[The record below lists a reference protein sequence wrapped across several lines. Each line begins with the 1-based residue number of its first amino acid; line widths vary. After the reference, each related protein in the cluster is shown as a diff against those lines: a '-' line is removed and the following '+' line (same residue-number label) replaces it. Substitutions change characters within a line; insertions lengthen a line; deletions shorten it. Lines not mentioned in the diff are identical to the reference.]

1 MAKNNEK
8 QNDASE
14 EDLLLSQV
22 VTGPSEVQKQLAEL
36 LLKRLSKKDAE
47 EEEAE
52 RMKKAARKAGMDA
65 MLAGRKQELD
75 KQNSCGHKKPSGAP
89 AIAGQRLHSNKYQW
103 ICLFCSK
110 EWINQEL
117 PIDLRINSE
126 QVGGPNF

>member
-1 MAKNNEK
+1 MAKNIDK
-8 QNDASE
+8 QNETNE

-22 VTGPSEVQKQLAEL
+22 VTGPSEVQQQLAAL
-36 LLKRLSKKDAE
+36 LLKRLNKKDAE

-52 RMKKAARKAGMDA
+52 RLKKAARKAGMDA
-65 MLAGRKQELD
+65 MIQGRTQELN

-110 EWINQEL
+110 EWINTDL
-117 PIDLRINSE
+117 PVDLRINSE
-126 QVGGPNF
+126 LVGGPNF